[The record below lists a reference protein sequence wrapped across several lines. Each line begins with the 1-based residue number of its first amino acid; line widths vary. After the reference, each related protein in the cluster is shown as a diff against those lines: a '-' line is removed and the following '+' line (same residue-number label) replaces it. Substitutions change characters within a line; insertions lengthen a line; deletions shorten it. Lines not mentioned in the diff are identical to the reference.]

1 MKYEEMIT
9 GLAEEML
16 EKIAC
21 EAEEVE
27 VEETEVE
34 MTEEEIEQLAAEMFE
49 EELCKLAKETEEV
62 EKAEMTEEEVEEVL
76 AEMTEEEIEQLAA
89 EIEAEEMQK
98 EAGVVSRLM
107 GSKGK
112 LEGLQ
117 KAYYGATKGLN
128 VAKGEAN
135 NAMAKHY
142 ASKRKAVRNAINAE
156 KKAVR
161 NTRIGAGV
169 AAAGAGAGAMALN
182 KKRVQEKAASYFE
195 EAEFL
200 KQAAEEAYNEALMMQ
215 DAAIRLFNNMEE

>member
-27 VEETEVE
+27 VEETEV
-34 MTEEEIEQLAAEMFE
+34 
-49 EELCKLAKETEEV
+49 
-62 EKAEMTEEEVEEVL
+62 
-76 AEMTEEEIEQLAA
+76 EMTEEEIEQLAA

-169 AAAGAGAGAMALN
+169 AAAGAGVGAMALN